1 MNPSVENT
9 DFANTDEHPVSASSV
24 ETYWGYIIRCENGGH
39 SFAIMLQ
46 WASAFL
52 GISLLVAAFGFWT
65 LPGSMVSSDVVGF
78 KLGISS
84 LMLVLGMALVWFASH
99 GTLYEAQIDLARM
112 ELREVLRNNRGAARV
127 QNRIKFEDINAVYI
141 DRSAG
146 KNAKAR
152 LMLRLDASSQ
162 LIELAR
168 DYEENLIRLHSRLG
182 RDILGLKVEN
192 SAKENRG
199 FRIEAAK
206 GLISPTATA

>member
-1 MNPSVENT
+1 MYPTAENV
-9 DFANTDEHPVSASSV
+9 DFGNTGEHPVSATSV
-24 ETYWGYIIRCENGGH
+24 ETYWGYIIRSENCDR

-52 GISLLVAAFGFWT
+52 GISLLVAAFGLWV
-65 LPGSMVSSDVVGF
+65 LPGSMVSSDIVGF

-84 LMLVLGMALVWFASH
+84 LMVVLGMALVWFASH
-99 GTLYEAQIDLARM
+99 GTFYEVQIDLARM

-127 QNRIKFEDINAVYI
+127 QNRIKFEDIDAVYI

-152 LMLRLDASSQ
+152 LMLRLNASSQ
-162 LIELAR
+162 LIEIAS
-168 DYEENLIRLHSRLG
+168 DYEENLIRLHTRLG
-182 RDILGLKVEN
+182 RDLLGQKAKK

-199 FRIEAAK
+199 FRIDAAK
-206 GLISPTATA
+206 GLITPAATA